1 MSGQVNGAAGALF
14 QEIDRNGQLA
24 VEIARE
30 RGTLCTRKY
39 MVAGE
44 SVTVVATSEPLLE
57 NFTSALVWR
66 LLSNQSLGAADLR
79 IFIWNSYELG
89 LDPPSAPLIHP
100 HWTPRGELQGFCDHR
115 YQSAYLGH
123 ANMLVS
129 SDVQEGISHVCIT
142 KETKFPSFEIACP
155 LRTSLAWHLRS
166 RNKLMIHAGAVATA
180 AGGALLVGASGAGK
194 STLALKCLEE
204 DMQFLA
210 DDLCAIDVMDP
221 ENASKRIYNLYSTA
235 KIFTHEIASVESNIR
250 GSSTQEDDPLV
261 PHPKSRFLVRP
272 RESHLTP
279 PSTTLNAIVQL
290 RRGSSTSRLTEGGK
304 GGVLRILASTT
315 NELLA
320 DSGTELMSGLAPV
333 IRSTPVFTLLMSESH
348 HDNVESVQRA
358 IELGAC

>member
-1 MSGQVNGAAGALF
+1 
-14 QEIDRNGQLA
+14 
-24 VEIARE
+24 
-30 RGTLCTRKY
+30 
-39 MVAGE
+39 
-44 SVTVVATSEPLLE
+44 
-57 NFTSALVWR
+57 
-66 LLSNQSLGAADLR
+66 
-79 IFIWNSYELG
+79 
-89 LDPPSAPLIHP
+89 
-100 HWTPRGELQGFCDHR
+100 
-115 YQSAYLGH
+115 
-123 ANMLVS
+123 
-129 SDVQEGISHVCIT
+129 
-142 KETKFPSFEIACP
+142 
-155 LRTSLAWHLRS
+155 
-166 RNKLMIHAGAVATA
+166 
-180 AGGALLVGASGAGK
+180 
-194 STLALKCLEE
+194 
-204 DMQFLA
+204 
-210 DDLCAIDVMDP
+210 MDP

-333 IRSTPVFTLLMSESH
+333 IRSTPVFTLFMSESH
-348 HDNVESVQRA
+348 HDNVGSVQRA